1 MEYSRRDGIEESL
14 LCYSIQQMIMRPKTK
29 DDFNEIIKLDMRMF
43 KMNVIL

>member
-1 MEYSRRDGIEESL
+1 MKYSRKDGIEESL
-14 LCYSIQQMIMRPKTK
+14 LCYSIRQMSMRPQQK